1 MQSFL
6 LTFRSF
12 FFMMLLGIVRTGA
25 MFSVIPFFGKK
36 NVMGMGRN
44 AWIFGLTIFTYPIS
58 LHELLNPNIGMG
70 LTTMLC
76 VKELVIGLV
85 LGFLASF
92 IFFVVEGVG
101 NLIDVQRGASSASLF
116 SAFNESQTT
125 VMADFF
131 VQIVLLLFFISGGFL
146 FLLQLLYESYLLWPV
161 FSLFPMFD
169 GGVAAF
175 FVQLT
180 SDYANIVFA
189 LVGPIL
195 FALFLAEFGL
205 GMVNRFAPQL
215 NVFFLSMGIKSGL
228 SSLFLILYLSFLMG
242 FFKSYFFGENR
253 ALQFVRIFWR

>member
-1 MQSFL
+1 MI
-6 LTFRSF
+6 
-12 FFMMLLGIVRTGA
+12 MGIVRTAA

-44 AWIFGLTIFTYPIS
+44 AWIFGLTLFVYPLIQKEFINPDIS
-58 LHELLNPNIGMG
+58 LG
-70 LTTMLC
+70 LIIILC
-76 VKELVIGLV
+76 VKELIIGLV

-92 IFFVVEGVG
+92 IFYVVEGVG

-146 FLLQLLYESYLLWPV
+146 FLLQLFYESYRLWPIL
-161 FSLFPMFD
+161 SLFPMFD
-169 GGVAAF
+169 GGVASF

-180 SDYANIVFA
+180 SDYANVVFA

-242 FFKSYFFGENR
+242 FFKSHFFGENR
-253 ALQFVRIFWR
+253 VLQFVRIFWR

>member
-1 MQSFL
+1 MHSFL
-6 LTFRSF
+6 FIFRSF
-12 FFMMLLGIVRTGA
+12 FFVMLMAIVRTAA

-44 AWIFGLTIFTYPIS
+44 AWIFSLTLFVYPILHREFINPDIS
-58 LHELLNPNIGMG
+58 LGLIVMLCTKELL
-70 LTTMLC
+70 
-76 VKELVIGLV
+76 IGLI

-131 VQIVLLLFFISGGFL
+131 VQIVLLLFFITGGFL
-146 FLLQLLYESYLLWPV
+146 FLLQLLYESYRMWPV
-161 FSLFPMFD
+161 FSLFPMFN

-228 SSLFLILYLSFLMG
+228 SSLFIILYLSFLMG